1 MNVLKIMKSEGLHRE
16 SKIGQIGPYP
26 LYVKS
31 FESLIDNNKVS
42 DEVMDALFHLFSMRQ
57 PDVLAINTHTLTD
70 ILEGKPRARSR
81 YFTKRN
87 IFENIKEII
96 GPYLECGN
104 HWTFFHC
111 SIVDHTI
118 TYLNSLGEEDEQ
130 YYKLAENWSIFA
142 ASKGYRGPWKRTKR
156 NHTLQ
161 NDTIS
166 CGVFTAVFAEAF
178 LGDTRGY
185 LACSPVLQER
195 ERLGIFLFSS
205 LDRSGICGICHR
217 MASRKIQEKCS
228 TCSVRIHTKCL
239 PGNQEDARCIFCK
252 DSAGE
257 IIPNRTRIEGQDSSG
272 QSNPKNTRPEEQ
284 HSLGESNTNS
294 RHEGQDS
301 SGVSNP
307 NTKNE
312 GQDTTGE
319 RNSNTRNEGQ
329 DSTGES
335 NSNTRNE
342 GQDST
347 GESNPNTRNEGRDS
361 KGESNPNTRN
371 EGQDSTGE
379 SNPNTRNDGQ
389 DSTGESNHNTRNEG
403 QDSTGESNPNTRND
417 GQDTTGES
425 NPNTRNDGQ
434 DSTGES
440 NPNTRNERQDS
451 TGESNSNTRNEGQD
465 STGESNP
472 NTRNER
478 QDTTGESNPNTRNE
492 GQDSTEE
499 SNPNTRNEGQH
510 STGESNSNTRNEGQD
525 STGES
530 NPNTRNEG
538 QDSKGESNPNTRNE
552 GQDSTGE
559 NSTGESN
566 PNTRN
571 EGQDSTG
578 ESNPNTRNDGQY
590 RTGDS
595 NPNTRNEGQDS
606 TGESNSNTRNEGQD
620 STGESNPNTRNERQ
634 DTTGESNPNTR
645 NEGQDSTEES
655 NPNTRNEGQ
664 HSTGESFP
672 NTTGLEEQDSIRQ
685 SAGVEGKNSTG
696 QIQDKTG
703 GFLVESVL
711 KVSDFNQAKRYLVT
725 SEELQRRCSL
735 PECYS
740 ANTVVAYLRK
750 AKGQKQKITEKL
762 VELEVTPSKR
772 TKLTSQCSK
781 LCEDECSDLAGD
793 LTYLAAKFIP
803 QKKVAQALLEEGN
816 LHTAMAK
823 TEECRKTLKAVQ
835 NALESNWETYD
846 LATHGLGPAVI
857 KGTFSLIDSCLKE
870 KMRALKSKDSTDK

>member
-347 GESNPNTRNEGRDS
+347 GESNPNTRNEG
-361 KGESNPNTRN
+361 
-371 EGQDSTGE
+371 QDS
-379 SNPNTRNDGQ
+379 
-389 DSTGESNHNTRNEG
+389 
-403 QDSTGESNPNTRND
+403 
-417 GQDTTGES
+417 TGES

-440 NPNTRNERQDS
+440 NPNTRND
-451 TGESNSNTRNEGQD
+451 
-465 STGESNP
+465 
-472 NTRNER
+472 
-478 QDTTGESNPNTRNE
+478 
-492 GQDSTEE
+492 
-499 SNPNTRNEGQH
+499 
-510 STGESNSNTRNEGQD
+510 
-525 STGES
+525 
-530 NPNTRNEG
+530 
-538 QDSKGESNPNTRNE
+538 
-552 GQDSTGE
+552 
-559 NSTGESN
+559 
-566 PNTRN
+566 
-571 EGQDSTG
+571 
-578 ESNPNTRNDGQY
+578 
-590 RTGDS
+590 
-595 NPNTRNEGQDS
+595 
-606 TGESNSNTRNEGQD
+606 GQD